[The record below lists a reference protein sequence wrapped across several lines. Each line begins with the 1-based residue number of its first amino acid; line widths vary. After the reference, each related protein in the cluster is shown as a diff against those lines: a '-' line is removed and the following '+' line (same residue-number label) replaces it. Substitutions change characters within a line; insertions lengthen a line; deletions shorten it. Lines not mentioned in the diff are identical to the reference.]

1 MSFTIQY
8 RSTLELRSTSEL
20 DPSNAGALRVPPEA
34 MQGASQGPF
43 SAARALR
50 QIFAANGIS
59 VPPGTSD
66 AELAMRALSMDWPPE
81 AKAQI
86 QMLCGKIL
94 EAALAQ
100 AQRGNPSGP
109 AETCPRRRAHAMD
122 GARMAQRIAD
132 RAPDPKVGIDPKPD
146 FLKDPKVGID
156 PKPDFLKDPKV
167 GIDPKPDF
175 LKGSGVDA
183 ARAAND
189 FSIAQG
195 RKPEY
200 LDAALDPSV
209 AKDAKAYVAARPEL
223 QAAADRMLGALGPLP
238 PGKADRW
245 VTDFAL
251 QNYASEG
258 KAAGQT
264 WPGATAAKVDKLVDV
279 KDKPATIEPH
289 ETKLP
294 YVTIRESGTPTG
306 VLDNYD
312 TEGREGVKFGAAV
325 SAGSHT
331 VVNVDGRNNTVD
343 FCSNPYPSPEGRGD
357 AILGGAKNKGQADL
371 TGTLLVRAGD
381 ANQWKVQDPSQRA
394 ALNGPDVSAFQ
405 ASERDQLAAQ
415 AKKAQVVLEGTA
427 ADWSVRVD
435 AKTATYTNT
444 KTGTSVELPAGAQ
457 GQVRYVSSADADALA
472 TALKSG
478 AGG

>member
-132 RAPDPKVGIDPKPD
+132 RAP
-146 FLKDPKVGID
+146 
-156 PKPDFLKDPKV
+156 DPKV